1 MKAGKMSLIRTL
13 ILRFAPIALMAIVV
27 LTCALTGGCGDF
39 RGIPSHGG
47 GKRFDEEQRV
57 VAGAIRQ
64 TLADMD
70 LRELAG
76 KKVQLSVEAIA
87 TDGGG
92 NVVFPGINGIN
103 AGINGNLGTGNL
115 VKVVPAPSTD

>member
-1 MKAGKMSLIRTL
+1 MRSLFATSLI
-13 ILRFAPIALMAIVV
+13 V
-27 LTCALTGGCGDF
+27 CALLALLPGCGDF

-64 TLADMD
+64 TLADMEFK
-70 LRELAG
+70 ELAG
-76 KKVQLSVEAIA
+76 KKVQINVEAIA

-92 NVVFPGINGIN
+92 NVVFPGINGIS
-103 AGINGNLGTGNL
+103 AGINGNIGNGDL
-115 VKVVPAPSTD
+115 VQVVPPAVQG

>member
-1 MKAGKMSLIRTL
+1 MLLIRTF
-13 ILRFAPIALMAIVV
+13 ISKSAPIVSLAVV
-27 LTCALTGGCGDF
+27 VFTCALLPGCGDF

-64 TLADMD
+64 TLADMEFK
-70 LRELAG
+70 ELAG
-76 KKVQLSVEAIA
+76 KKVQINVEAIA

-92 NVVFPGINGIN
+92 NVVFPGINGIS
-103 AGINGNLGTGNL
+103 AG
-115 VKVVPAPSTD
+115 